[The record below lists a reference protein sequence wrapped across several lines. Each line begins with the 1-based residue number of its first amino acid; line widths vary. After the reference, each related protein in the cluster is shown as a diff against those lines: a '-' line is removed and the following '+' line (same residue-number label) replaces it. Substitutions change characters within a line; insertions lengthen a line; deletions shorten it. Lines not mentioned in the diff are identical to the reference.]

1 MSSRRIVIPGHKTS
15 KYFFSHPFN
24 YLQPKTCE
32 QPILEAQ
39 SGTVRIPAKLNA
51 IPVGS
56 RTAFRSEGEHPS
68 ERSDA
73 GTTIV
78 QKVFGFVKWER
89 SKEAGSVIRS
99 EAEEEGH

>member
-1 MSSRRIVIPGHKTS
+1 LTR
-15 KYFFSHPFN
+15 
-24 YLQPKTCE
+24 
-32 QPILEAQ
+32 LEGFGNRFTVQ
-39 SGTVRIPAKLNA
+39 RFGNWVRIPAKLNA

-56 RTAFRSEGEHPS
+56 RTAFRPEGEHPS

>member
-1 MSSRRIVIPGHKTS
+1 LFTIFDLRIYLS
-15 KYFFSHPFN
+15 PF
-24 YLQPKTCE
+24 L
-32 QPILEAQ
+32 L
-39 SGTVRIPAKLNA
+39 RIPAKLNA